1 VPGKR
6 TFLHDHKSKV
16 QKSVILTLIC
26 TIIVL
31 QMVIL
36 HVSAAEMTHRVQV
49 TDLDDSMVVYV
60 TTSQNSEITL
70 ERSVPVK
77 LSEGDIRYGTANYK
91 VIGLNCVVGKRAT
104 FRLQPIS
111 RTKDVVI
118 PITLKYGNQSRTF
131 TYTVLAEEA
140 VPIAPVVAAQP
151 VAPESTPAPLP
162 GTSDIVM
169 VVLGAS
175 VVLITVIIGISV
187 FQIKRPHSREK
198 YKGFYRHIT
207 NIFTK

>member
-1 VPGKR
+1 MNRERGGKR
-6 TFLHDHKSKV
+6 TFLHDHKSTV

-31 QMVIL
+31 QMVIF

-49 TDLDDSMVVYV
+49 TDLDDSIVVYV

-91 VIGLNCVVGKRAT
+91 VIGLNCVVGKHAT
-104 FRLQPIS
+104 FRLQPLS
-111 RTKDVVI
+111 RAKDVVI

-131 TYTVLAEEA
+131 TYTVLAEEVLA
-140 VPIAPVVAAQP
+140 IAPVVAAQP
-151 VAPESTPAPLP
+151 VAPESTPVPLP
-162 GTSDIVM
+162 GKSDLIM

-187 FQIKRPHSREK
+187 LQKKRPHSREK
-198 YKGFYRHIT
+198 
-207 NIFTK
+207 